1 MHHLYTRETN
11 IWKISFMLY
20 KTGLAMPLIICQKQS
35 FADVLQKEFLKNVTN
50 LTGKHLCVA
59 GLSPISQKNT
69 CVGVSFPFRGLL
81 LICLLFKFQGP
92 YSSVSTV
99 FVNSRYSSYFIWR
112 NHYTNY
118 EFRHS
123 WKYKKEFWNLFTITT
138 MWLRSENGSNHWK
151 GHWTLIGKKLYL
163 KYG

>member
-1 MHHLYTRETN
+1 
-11 IWKISFMLY
+11 
-20 KTGLAMPLIICQKQS
+20 MPLIICQKQS
-35 FADVLQKEFLKNVTN
+35 FADVLRKEFLKNVTN

-151 GHWTLIGKKLYL
+151 GHWTLIGKNLYL

>member
-1 MHHLYTRETN
+1 
-11 IWKISFMLY
+11 
-20 KTGLAMPLIICQKQS
+20 MPLIICQKQS

-99 FVNSRYSSYFIWR
+99 FFNSRYSSYFI
-112 NHYTNY
+112 
-118 EFRHS
+118 
-123 WKYKKEFWNLFTITT
+123 
-138 MWLRSENGSNHWK
+138 
-151 GHWTLIGKKLYL
+151 
-163 KYG
+163 